1 MSQVSSSPVVAEAG
15 RFQVHADGTISG
27 PAAYLAEMDQ
37 VKVQTSAA
45 LMAHAAPAGTS
56 VDQLIAVA
64 LQTDF
69 AAWAGAREIA
79 AMSRRG

>member
-1 MSQVSSSPVVAEAG
+1 MSQVSNSPVVAEAG

-45 LMAHAAPAGTS
+45 LMAHAAPPGTT

-69 AAWAGAREIA
+69 AAWSGGREIA
-79 AMSRRG
+79 AMSRKA

>member
-1 MSQVSSSPVVAEAG
+1 MAKVSSSPVLAEAG

-45 LMAHAAPAGTS
+45 LMAHAAPAGTT

-69 AAWAGAREIA
+69 AAWSGAREFGA
-79 AMSRRG
+79 RREA

>member
-45 LMAHAAPAGTS
+45 LMAHAAPAGTT

-69 AAWAGAREIA
+69 AAWLGAREIT